1 MEWRKIEEI
10 GVIRFEISHFIINTI
25 MNDSNI
31 VLQNLQGFLEDWE
44 KEEDRF
50 FFILMN
56 GMKKNKRLV

>member
-1 MEWRKIEEI
+1 
-10 GVIRFEISHFIINTI
+10 